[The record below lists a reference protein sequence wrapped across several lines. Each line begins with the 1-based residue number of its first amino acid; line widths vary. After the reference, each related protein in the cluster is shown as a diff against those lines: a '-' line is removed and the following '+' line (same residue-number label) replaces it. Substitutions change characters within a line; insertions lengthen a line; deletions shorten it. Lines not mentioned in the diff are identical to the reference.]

1 MTRSAAVLACL
12 AAVAC
17 GSPPGTGSPD
27 LSREPPAIRAVLGAP
42 FTLRMGESADVD
54 GQLRLTALAITEDS
68 RCPLDVVCVWAGD
81 AAVAIHLE
89 GRPAAGLTDTLH
101 TLPDRKTSAGYASL
115 LVVLTALD
123 PLPSAGTKTVDY
135 RATFRVD
142 TAPPR

>member
-1 MTRSAAVLACL
+1 
-12 AAVAC
+12 
-17 GSPPGTGSPD
+17 
-27 LSREPPAIRAVLGAP
+27 
-42 FTLRMGESADVD
+42 MGESADVD

-68 RCPLDVVCVWAGD
+68 RCPLDVVCIWAGD

-89 GRPAAGLTDTLH
+89 GRSVAGLTDTLH

-123 PLPSAGTKTVDY
+123 PLSAAGTKAVDY